1 MSDPLFDTLD
11 TVKTKQRLIG
21 LDPGHTVLEQLDLV
35 VDDARGEFY
44 TRLGLT
50 RLNTLTA
57 LAGAEPPVTDNDH
70 LRLLAATTE
79 EKVIRLGLLSQ
90 LTILAKEGAGG
101 RLHQE
106 WNDVSA
112 FRDMNAEAIDAETK
126 RLQAE
131 IDRAFGFLSGEL
143 TPGASPRI
151 KAAAIGSTLKS
162 QYRKVGFSLYAVPA
176 YMFHFSLDTDTLED

>member
-1 MSDPLFDTLD
+1 MSDPLFDNID

-57 LAGAEPPVTDNDH
+57 LTGAEPPVTDDDH
-70 LRLLAATTE
+70 MRLLAATTE
-79 EKVIRLGLLSQ
+79 QKMIRLGLLTY
-90 LTILAKEGAGG
+90 LTALSKEGAGG
-101 RLHQE
+101 RIYQE
-106 WNDVSA
+106 FNDVSA
-112 FRDMNAEAIDAETK
+112 FRDMSAERIVNEQQAL
-126 RLQAE
+126 RAE
-131 IDRAFGFLSGEL
+131 IDRAFGFLTGTL

-151 KAAAIGSTLKS
+151 KAASLGSTLEP
-162 QYRKVGFSLYAVPA
+162 QHRKVGFSLYAVPP
-176 YMFHFSLDTDTLED
+176 YLFHFSLDTDTLTD